1 MGAIESYLVRNEL
14 QREDEI
20 FLYLGGFI
28 EDWLRSLCL
37 NDLFKNRSLKN

>member
-28 EDWLRSLCL
+28 ED
-37 NDLFKNRSLKN
+37 